1 MRLLSKN
8 INVPDKEHVGIIEIV
23 KGKNSRKHAAAL
35 I

>member
-23 KGKNSRKHAAAL
+23 NEKIRVNMQLR
-35 I
+35 